1 MAVSKSNMLPQTI
14 KWLKTLW
21 KFSRPHTIIGTSLS
35 VTGLAIMALAADAAA
50 RANFDWLTFLG
61 AIAAALFPSLCA
73 NLYIVGLNQLEDV
86 DIDRINKPAL
96 PLASG
101 EFSRQ
106 EGLIIV
112 GVTGALALVLSA
124 VQGMNLWLTVLFSV
138 VIGTAY
144 SLPPFR
150 LKRFPFWA
158 ALCIF
163 GVRGIIVNL
172 GFFLH
177 FQHYL
182 GGTQRLS
189 AEVWALTAFVILF
202 AFAIAIFK
210 DIPDAEGDRQFK
222 INTLTIRLGTRSV
235 FDISRWVLTACYGLM
250 IGATALGLIT
260 VQPLFLLATH
270 GGLLVWLWVRSTKVN
285 VKDTRQ
291 ISAFYQFIWK
301 LFFLEYILFPLAC
314 LWKS

>member
-1 MAVSKSNMLPQTI
+1 MSSVVLSKRWHQTI
-14 KWLKTLW
+14 TWLRVLW

-35 VTGLAIMALAADAAA
+35 VTGLAMVALASTTVGTP
-50 RANFDWLTFLG
+50 FSWLRFGG
-61 AIAAALFPSLCA
+61 AISAALVPSLCA

-86 DIDRINKPAL
+86 DIDRINKPNL

-101 EFSRQ
+101 EFSRK
-106 EGLIIV
+106 EGLLIV
-112 GVTGALALVLSA
+112 WITGALALILSA
-124 VQGMNLWLTVLFSV
+124 LQGTALWATVILSV
-138 VIGTAY
+138 AIGTVY

-177 FQHYL
+177 FQQVL

-189 AEVWALTAFVILF
+189 AEVWALTGFVILF

-210 DIPDAEGDRQFK
+210 DMPDAEGDRQFK
-222 INTLTIRLGTRSV
+222 ISTLTIRLGTQSV
-235 FDISRWVLTACYGLM
+235 FKISRWVLTACYGLM
-250 IGATALGLIT
+250 IGATALGLIA
-260 VQPLFLLATH
+260 VQPIFLIATQL
-270 GGLLVWLWVRSTKVN
+270 GLMGWLWVNSTKVN
-285 VKDTRQ
+285 LKEKRQ
-291 ISAFYQFIWK
+291 ISQFYQFIWK

>member
-1 MAVSKSNMLPQTI
+1 MDLSKRLHQAI
-14 KWLKTLW
+14 HWLQVLW

-35 VTGLAIMALAADAAA
+35 VIGLALIALASDPASP
-50 RANFDWLTFLG
+50 TFSWVAFMG
-61 AIAAALFPSLCA
+61 AIAAALVPSLCA

-86 DIDRINKPAL
+86 EIDRINKPKL

-101 EFSRQ
+101 EFSRKD
-106 EGLIIV
+106 GTIIV
-112 GVTGALALVLSA
+112 WVTGALALVLSA
-124 VQGMNLWLTVLFSV
+124 LQGTALWVTVILSV
-138 VIGTAY
+138 AIGTIY

-177 FQHYL
+177 FQYVL
-182 GGTQRLS
+182 GQSQRPS

-210 DIPDAEGDRQFK
+210 DIPDAEGDRKFK
-222 INTLTIRLGTRSV
+222 ISTLTLRLGTQSV
-235 FDISRWVLTACYGLM
+235 FEMSRWVLTACYGLM
-250 IGATALGLIT
+250 IGATVLGWIA
-260 VQPLFLLATH
+260 VQPIFLIFTH
-270 GGLLVWLWVRSTKVN
+270 LGLLVWLWINSTKVN
-285 VKDTRQ
+285 LKEKRQ
-291 ISAFYQFIWK
+291 ISQFYQFIWQ

-314 LWKS
+314 LWKG

>member
-1 MAVSKSNMLPQTI
+1 MALSKRWRQNI
-14 KWLKTLW
+14 HWLQVLW

-35 VTGLAIMALAADAAA
+35 VTGLAMMALADASTAA
-50 RANFDWLTFLG
+50 PLNWLAFLG
-61 AIAAALFPSLCA
+61 AIAAALVPSLCA

-86 DIDRINKPAL
+86 EIDRINKPNL

-101 EFSRQ
+101 EFSRKQ
-106 EGLIIV
+106 GLIIV
-112 GVTGALALVLSA
+112 LVTGALSLILSA
-124 VQGMNLWLTVLFSV
+124 LQGTALWATVILSV
-138 VIGTAY
+138 AIGTIY

-163 GVRGIIVNL
+163 GVRGVIVNL

-182 GGTQRLS
+182 GSTQGIS
-189 AEVWALTAFVILF
+189 AEVWALTGFVILF

-210 DIPDAEGDRQFK
+210 DIPDAEGDRQYK
-222 INTLTIRLGTRSV
+222 INTLTLRLGTQSV
-235 FDISRWVLTACYGLM
+235 FDISRWVLTACYGLA
-250 IGATALGLIT
+250 IVATALGWIA
-260 VQPLFLLATH
+260 VQPIFLIATH
-270 GGLLVWLWVRSTKVN
+270 LGLLGWLWLNSTKVN
-285 VKDTRQ
+285 LKEKRQ
-291 ISAFYQFIWK
+291 ISQFYQFIWK

-314 LWKS
+314 LWKG

>member
-1 MAVSKSNMLPQTI
+1 MVLSKRWRQNI
-14 KWLKTLW
+14 HWLKVLW

-35 VTGLAIMALAADAAA
+35 VIGLAMMALADTSTAAPL
-50 RANFDWLTFLG
+50 NWLAFIG
-61 AIAAALFPSLCA
+61 AIAAALVPSLCA

-86 DIDRINKPAL
+86 EIDRINKPNL

-101 EFSRQ
+101 EFSRK

-112 GVTGALALVLSA
+112 WVTGALSLVLSA
-124 VQGMNLWLTVLFSV
+124 LQGTALWATVILSV
-138 VIGTAY
+138 AIGTIY

-163 GVRGIIVNL
+163 GVRGVIVNL

-182 GGTQRLS
+182 GSTQGIS

-222 INTLTIRLGTRSV
+222 INTLTLRLGTQSV

-250 IGATALGLIT
+250 VGATALGWIK
-260 VQPLFLLATH
+260 VQPLFLIATH
-270 GGLLVWLWVRSTKVN
+270 LGLLGGLWVNSTKVN
-285 VKDTRQ
+285 LKEKRQ
-291 ISAFYQFIWK
+291 IGQFYQFIWK

-314 LWKS
+314 LWKG

>member
-1 MAVSKSNMLPQTI
+1 MSSVVLSKRWRQAIT
-14 KWLKTLW
+14 WLRVLW

-35 VTGLAIMALAADAAA
+35 VTGLAMIALASATVGTP
-50 RANFDWLTFLG
+50 FSWLGLG
-61 AIAAALFPSLCA
+61 RAIAAALVPSLCA

-86 DIDRINKPAL
+86 DIDRINKPNL

-101 EFSRQ
+101 EFSRK
-106 EGLIIV
+106 EGLLIV
-112 GVTGALALVLSA
+112 WVTGALALILSA
-124 VQGMNLWLTVLFSV
+124 LQGTALWATVILSV
-138 VIGTAY
+138 AIGTVY

-177 FQHYL
+177 FQQVL

-189 AEVWALTAFVILF
+189 AEVWALTGFVILF

-210 DIPDAEGDRQFK
+210 DMPDAEGDRQFK
-222 INTLTIRLGTRSV
+222 INTLTLRLGTQSV
-235 FDISRWVLTACYGLM
+235 FEISRWVLTACYGLM
-250 IGATALGLIT
+250 IGLTALGWIP
-260 VQPLFLLATH
+260 VQPLFLIATH
-270 GGLLVWLWVRSTKVN
+270 VGLLVWLWMRSTKVN
-285 VKDTRQ
+285 LKSQQQ
-291 ISAFYQFIWK
+291 ISQFYQFIWK
-301 LFFLEYILFPLAC
+301 LFFLEYIIFPVSC
-314 LWKS
+314 LWKG

>member
-1 MAVSKSNMLPQTI
+1 MAISKSNVLNQKI

-35 VTGLAIMALAADAAA
+35 VTGLAIMTLAADAAA
-50 RANFDWLTFLG
+50 RANFDWLSFWG
-61 AIAAALFPSLCA
+61 AIATALVPSLCA

-86 DIDRINKPAL
+86 DIDRINKPSL

-101 EFSRQ
+101 EFSRK
-106 EGLIIV
+106 EGLMIV

-124 VQGMNLWLTVLFSV
+124 IQGINLWLTVLLIV

-172 GFFLH
+172 GFFEH
-177 FQHYL
+177 FQQYL
-182 GGTQRLS
+182 GSGSGFS

-235 FDISRWVLTACYGLM
+235 FDISRWVLTACYGFM
-250 IGATALGLIT
+250 IGATALGLIA

-270 GGLLVWLWVRSTKVN
+270 IGLLSWLWVRSAQVN
-285 VKDTRQ
+285 VKDKRQ
-291 ISAFYQFIWK
+291 ISQFYQFIWK

-314 LWKS
+314 LWKG

>member
-1 MAVSKSNMLPQTI
+1 MVLSKRWHQILD
-14 KWLKTLW
+14 WLQVLW

-35 VTGLAIMALAADAAA
+35 AIGLAVVALADAAGTPLSWIG
-50 RANFDWLTFLG
+50 FVG
-61 AIAAALFPSLCA
+61 AIAAALVPSLCA

-86 DIDRINKPAL
+86 EIDRINKPNL

-101 EFSRQ
+101 ELSRK

-112 GVTGALALVLSA
+112 WTTGALALILSA
-124 VQGMNLWLTVLFSV
+124 IQGTALWATVILSV
-138 VIGTAY
+138 AIGTAY
-144 SLPPFR
+144 SLPPLR

-177 FQHYL
+177 FQYYL
-182 GGTQRLS
+182 EGTQGLS

-250 IGATALGLIT
+250 VAVTMLGWIA
-260 VQPLFLLATH
+260 VQPMFLIATH
-270 GGLLVWLWVRSTKVN
+270 VGLLSLLWMRSGKVN
-285 VKDTRQ
+285 LKDKGQ
-291 ISAFYQFIWK
+291 MSQFYQFIWK

-314 LWKS
+314 LWKG

>member
-1 MAVSKSNMLPQTI
+1 MAISNSNRLHQTI
-14 KWLKTLW
+14 QWLKTLW

-35 VTGLAIMALAADAAA
+35 VTGLAIMALAADPAA
-50 RANFDWLTFLG
+50 RENFDGLPFWV
-61 AIAAALFPSLCA
+61 AIAGALVPSLCA

-86 DIDRINKPAL
+86 DIDRINKPSL

-101 EFSRQ
+101 EFSRK

-124 VQGMNLWLTVLFSV
+124 IQGISLWLTVLLSV
-138 VIGTAY
+138 AIGTAY
-144 SLPPFR
+144 SLPPLR

-177 FQHYL
+177 FQQYL
-182 GGTQRLS
+182 GSTNGLS

-250 IGATALGLIT
+250 IGATVLGLIA
-260 VQPLFLLATH
+260 VQPIFLLVTH
-270 GGLLVWLWVRSTKVN
+270 IGLLVWLWMCSTKVN
-285 VKDTRQ
+285 VKDKRQ
-291 ISAFYQFIWK
+291 ISAFYQFIWQ

-314 LWKS
+314 LWKG

>member
-1 MAVSKSNMLPQTI
+1 MAASKKWHQTI
-14 KWLKTLW
+14 RWLQVLW

-35 VTGLAIMALAADAAA
+35 VFGVAMVALASVPSAATTA
-50 RANFDWLTFLG
+50 FSWAAFIR
-61 AIAAALFPSLCA
+61 AIAAALVPSLCA

-86 DIDRINKPAL
+86 EIDRINKPAL

-101 EFSRQ
+101 EFSRK
-106 EGLIIV
+106 EATIIV
-112 GVTGALALVLSA
+112 WVTGALSLVLSA
-124 VQGMNLWLTVLFSV
+124 LQGTALWVTVILSV
-138 VIGTAY
+138 AIGTIY

-150 LKRFPFWA
+150 LKRVPFWA

-182 GGTQRLS
+182 GGTQSLS
-189 AEVWALTAFVILF
+189 AEVWTLTAFVILF

-222 INTLTIRLGTRSV
+222 INTLTIRLGTQAV

-250 IGATALGLIT
+250 IGATVLGWIAVQPIFLITTHLGL
-260 VQPLFLLATH
+260 L
-270 GGLLVWLWVRSTKVN
+270 GWLWVNSRKVN
-285 VKDTRQ
+285 LKDKRQ
-291 ISAFYQFIWK
+291 ISQFYQFIWQ